1 MTDRKHMLAALRMQ
15 SVTRWHIVNTTRR
28 QNLAEHSLNVGI
40 IASRIATLMA
50 GLNHYEACYWGCIHD
65 IEEVVVGDTPSHVKA
80 MLRAKQAD
88 PVDLTGFAKV
98 PDQYKPIV
106 KIADMMEACFWLQDS
121 CGDSHARQTLAWVT
135 QRMDAAISKL
145 NGSFKEAVMV
155 VLSELRSGPY
165 VEFDLAWQP

>member
-1 MTDRKHMLAALRMQ
+1 MTDRKHMLASLRMQ
-15 SVTRWHIVNTTRR
+15 SVDRWHIVNTTRR

-40 IASRIATLMA
+40 IASRIAVLM
-50 GLNHYEACYWGCIHD
+50 GLNHFEACYWGCIHD

-88 PVDLTGFAKV
+88 PVDLTGFMKV
-98 PDQYKPIV
+98 PDQYKAIV
-106 KIADMMEACFWLQDS
+106 KTADIMEACFWLQES
-121 CGDSHARQTLAWVT
+121 CGDSHAKQTLAWVT
-135 QRMDAAISKL
+135 TRMNSKIASLNGDLKDAAL
-145 NGSFKEAVMV
+145 V